1 MSASSSYTSTFV
13 HSYDK
18 YWDYLWKTITHPITS
33 DGFINGF
40 YVLIFASLLIWGLE
54 ILIPWRKKQKTFRK
68 DFWLDAFY
76 MFFNF
81 YIFNLLLYAAMS
93 NVSLKAFY
101 ALLSPLGIHKGQHL
115 IDIHAIGLH
124 WALELLIFFLIADF
138 IQWCV
143 HNALHR
149 IPFLWKFHK
158 IHHSVKE
165 MGFAA
170 HLRYHFLETFAYQ
183 AVKYISLSMIF
194 GFTLQNAFIVYTLTV
209 IIGHLNHANLNWDYG
224 PLKYFFNN
232 PKMHIWHHSKELP
245 AEHSKGMNFGISLS
259 VWDYIF
265 GTAYVPSSGR
275 DIELGFPNDEQFPD
289 SFVGQVIEPF
299 KPEKS

>member
-1 MSASSSYTSTFV
+1 MSGSYVDTFV
-13 HSYDK
+13 NSYER
-18 YWDYLWKTITHPITS
+18 YWDYLVKTVTNPVTS

-54 ILIPWRKKQKTFRK
+54 ILTPWRKNQKAFRK
-68 DFWLDAFY
+68 DFWLDGFY

-81 YIFNLLLYAAMS
+81 YIFNLLLYAALS
-93 NVSLKAFY
+93 NISLKAFY
-101 ALLSPLGIHKGQHL
+101 MLLAPFGVQKGEHL
-115 IDIHAIGLH
+115 IDFHAMGLH
-124 WALELLIFFLIADF
+124 WAVELLIFFFIADF
-138 IQWCV
+138 VQWCV

-183 AVKYISLSMIF
+183 AVKYIALSMIF
-194 GFTLQNAFIVYTLTV
+194 GFTLENAFIVYTSTV

-224 PLKYFFNN
+224 PLKYILNN

-245 AEHSKGMNFGISLS
+245 AEHPKGMNFGISLS
-259 VWDYIF
+259 LWDYLF

-275 DIELGFPNDEQFPD
+275 DIELGFPKDEQYPKT
-289 SFVGQVIEPF
+289 FVGQVVEPF